1 MSEQKN
7 IALLYFSRSA
17 RLEGRRKNWASRR
30 PELNRAIASSLIL
43 RSTRTVRASGLP
55 VFHYHEGN
63 QKGQTFGERMANAFQ
78 EVFAL
83 GFEAVI
89 SVGNDSPELART
101 NWQDITARLAEG
113 EYLLVH
119 GGTSGIGTTAIM
131 LASALGARV
140 IATAGSAEK
149 CALCES
155 LGAIRAINYREEDF
169 VEAAKEATGGH
180 GADVILDMVGGDY
193 IGRNYAAAAIEGR
206 IVQIAFLRGARAEV
220 DFTRL
225 LMKRLTHT
233 GSTLRARD
241 IAFKAAIASAL
252 GDKVWPLLEAGR
264 IRPIIDSTYPFLDA
278 AKAHARMETNAHMGK
293 IVLTFS

>member
-113 EYLLVH
+113 ECVIGPSLRGGAYL
-119 GGTSGIGTTAIM
+119 IGLT
-131 LASALGARV
+131 
-140 IATAGSAEK
+140 
-149 CALCES
+149 
-155 LGAIRAINYREEDF
+155 
-169 VEAAKEATGGH
+169 
-180 GADVILDMVGGDY
+180 
-193 IGRNYAAAAIEGR
+193 AAAFDPEALQLLPWQTEHLQGSLIR
-206 IVQIAFLRGARAEV
+206 YCARRGAHPQVLTPLRDINTWSDLLALVRDPDLGRRLRHIVRQLLNSSRQQTIEYDHFSPFPPILRA
-220 DFTRL
+220 R
-225 LMKRLTHT
+225 
-233 GSTLRARD
+233 TLRAPPCLR
-241 IAFKAAIASAL
+241 
-252 GDKVWPLLEAGR
+252 GQ
-264 IRPIIDSTYPFLDA
+264 
-278 AKAHARMETNAHMGK
+278 
-293 IVLTFS
+293 